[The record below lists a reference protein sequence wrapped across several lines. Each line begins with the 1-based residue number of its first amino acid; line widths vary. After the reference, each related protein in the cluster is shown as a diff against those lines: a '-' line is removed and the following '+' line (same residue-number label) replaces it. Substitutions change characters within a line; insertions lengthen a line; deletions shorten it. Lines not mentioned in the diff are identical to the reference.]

1 MSTGRQGPP
10 AEAVRDGP
18 SAVAGLDARTDAV
31 LARSRDLHARADAAL
46 ARSRDLR
53 ARSRRLLAEGERLR
67 QAPAARRARD
77 RHATEMRKRLSGAAT
92 PVAAP
97 GQGAGPVPSA

>member
-1 MSTGRQGPP
+1 MSTGRKDPP
-10 AEAVRDGP
+10 AGAVRDSP
-18 SAVAGLDARTDAV
+18 SAVAGIDARTDAA
-31 LARSRDLHARADAAL
+31 LARFRQLHARVDAAL
-46 ARSRDLR
+46 ARSADLR

-77 RHATEMRKRLSGAAT
+77 HHETEMRKRLSDAAT
-92 PVAAP
+92 PVDAP